1 MLLEICEH
9 GSVLKRS
16 HDCFIVKTPREQM
29 EFPAEKIEAIIVTAN
44 AMVSTQAVALCLE
57 KEIQL
62 VFADWSG
69 RPFGRFWASA
79 PGRATQIRRGQYLN
93 QDSQLAFE
101 ISKEIVVAKLAE
113 QRRLLISLKK
123 NRKIPTEA
131 LKQSVSN
138 LQSMLAKVNS
148 LQFAPQF
155 KQALLGLEGF
165 AASEYFKAISSIL
178 PTKYA
183 FDQRSRNPAR
193 DGFNAILNY
202 VYGYTYSDIEK
213 IVIISGLDPNA
224 GIYHADLYGKPTLVF
239 DMIEMF
245 RPRVDRLVIKMFTK
259 RIVRDSWFEYKDV
272 ASDGGVYLSKEGRR
286 NVARQYATEESRS
299 IQKDAWECCRK
310 LLQRF
315 LAEA

>member
-16 HDCFIVKTPREQM
+16 HDCFIVRTPKEQL
-29 EFPAEKIEAIIVTAN
+29 EFPAEKIEAIIITAN
-44 AMVSTQAVALCLE
+44 ALVSTQAVALCLE

-79 PGRATQIRRGQYLN
+79 PGRATEIRRGQYLN

-101 ISKEIVVAKLAE
+101 ISKEIVKSKLAE

-123 NRKIPTEA
+123 NRKVPTEA
-131 LKQSVSN
+131 LKQSVRN
-138 LQSMLAKVNS
+138 LQSALAKVNS

-155 KQALLGLEGF
+155 KQTLLGLEGF

-178 PTKYA
+178 PTKYT
-183 FDQRSRNPAR
+183 FDQRSRSPAR
-193 DGFNAILNY
+193 DEFNAILNY
-202 VYGYTYSDIEK
+202 VYGYAYSDIEK

-239 DMIEMF
+239 DIIEMF
-245 RPRVDRLVIKMFTK
+245 RPRVDRLVVKMFTK
-259 RIVRDSWFEYKDV
+259 RIVRDSWFEDRGRG
-272 ASDGGVYLSKEGRR
+272 SEGGIYLSKEGRR
-286 NVARQYATEESRS
+286 NIIRQYVTEESHL
-299 IQKDAWECCRK
+299 IQKDTWTYCRK
-310 LLQRF
+310 LIERF
-315 LAEA
+315 LGEA